1 MAREQ
6 RPGHSEG
13 MGVAG
18 CARVKPQSNPGGER
32 RSDPQ
37 LPDPRTILDDPNLTR
52 EQKIKRLRQL
62 SYDARELDVATEEG
76 MTGPKGLPSNLPRI
90 QEALREL
97 GAEDEST
104 THKQ

>member
-1 MAREQ
+1 MR
-6 RPGHSEG
+6 
-13 MGVAG
+13 VA
-18 CARVKPQSNPGGER
+18 ASSRVKPQSDPRGER

-37 LPDPRTILDDPNLTR
+37 LPDPRTILDDPQLTR

-76 MTGPKGLPSNLPRI
+76 MTGNRGLPSNLPRI

-97 GAEDEST
+97 GAEDAST
-104 THKQ
+104 THKH